1 MAATVAPVMKEGEYN
16 RNVSPEVMLR
26 TKKYR
31 HMSPAEDEK
40 KVRKGL
46 GFLLYSIL
54 ERGSDVWGSVRLLFV
69 GEVRRFY
76 IGDV

>member
-1 MAATVAPVMKEGEYN
+1 MKEGEYN

-40 KVRKGL
+40 NVRRGL
-46 GFLLYSIL
+46 GFLLYSIWR
-54 ERGSDVWGSVRLLFV
+54 EVQRGV
-69 GEVRRFY
+69 GQ
-76 IGDV
+76 

>member
-1 MAATVAPVMKEGEYN
+1 MDDSQATSIPMAATVVPVMKEGEYN

-40 KVRKGL
+40 NVRRGL
-46 GFLLYSIL
+46 GFLLYSIWR
-54 ERGSDVWGSVRLLFV
+54 EVQRGV
-69 GEVRRFY
+69 GQ
-76 IGDV
+76 